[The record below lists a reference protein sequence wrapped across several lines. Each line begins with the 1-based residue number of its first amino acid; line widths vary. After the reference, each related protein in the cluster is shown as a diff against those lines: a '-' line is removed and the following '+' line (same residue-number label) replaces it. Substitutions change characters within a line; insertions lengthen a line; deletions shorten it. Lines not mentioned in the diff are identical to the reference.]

1 MDRVDADYYA
11 TFKIS
16 KRVGGF
22 LAPGVIGIFCLH
34 DLFTFLASAVVQLK
48 EFFGVHE
55 GKKELRVIGPGSV
68 YSPTMIE
75 NETSILIL
83 MLVSIF
89 VIWATA
95 KLLDI

>member
-1 MDRVDADYYA
+1 M
-11 TFKIS
+11 
-16 KRVGGF
+16 
-22 LAPGVIGIFCLH
+22 
-34 DLFTFLASAVVQLK
+34 
-48 EFFGVHE
+48 
-55 GKKELRVIGPGSV
+55 VIGPGSV